1 MPKLNSS
8 TTDCFCA
15 TDFDC
20 QSPTFIGIYRLSGG
34 YAPNSSYVI
43 PGAIQGCFT
52 FDSVLLSTLECFYS
66 NSDCLSKIK
75 YFVNMSFDGEFRPIV
90 MSKLPW
96 INVRPL
102 ANDSTTSRFTPETP
116 FSVIV
121 KAMMIEEWNQTFSFE
136 SYYEACKP
144 NYCTYS
150 YEAYTQSFIE
160 VIIKVVSM
168 LGGLIA
174 ALRFITKQLVELV
187 FGLFKPKVQRQEQGI
202 Y

>member
-1 MPKLNSS
+1 MSLTLN
-8 TTDCFCA
+8 TPMA
-15 TDFDC
+15 
-20 QSPTFIGIYRLSGG
+20 
-34 YAPNSSYVI
+34 
-43 PGAIQGCFT
+43 
-52 FDSVLLSTLECFYS
+52 
-66 NSDCLSKIK
+66 
-75 YFVNMSFDGEFRPIV
+75 

-150 YEAYTQSFIE
+150 YEAYTQSFIG

-168 LGGLIA
+168 LVGLIA